1 MNGSCKHS
9 SLQLCSIH
17 SCSKKFKAKVQAQW
31 VYFIESFAA
40 VIYNFGIY
48 GNCVLNLYMLL
59 CLIFVGLLEVYTTER
74 STESSLSR
82 PKRAEH
88 YE

>member
-1 MNGSCKHS
+1 MNGSCKHT

-17 SCSKKFKAKVQAQW
+17 SCSKKFIEKVQAQW
-31 VYFIESFAA
+31 VYSIENFAA

-48 GNCVLNLYMLL
+48 GNSVLKLYMLL
-59 CLIFVGLLEVYTTER
+59 CLICVGLLEVYTTER
-74 STESSLSR
+74 SAESSLSR